1 MATEPRKALDELI
14 EAFRLHFEVA
24 NSDVDIDSDELL
36 DAEERLSDAFF
47 TYDDV
52 LFTTL
57 GVELPFDILD
67 DDDVDD
73 DFDEDFDDDDEDD
86 FDEDSLDSDLD
97 DEDEDEDDFDDDD
110 IVIVED

>member
-14 EAFRLHFEVA
+14 DAFRLHFEVA
-24 NSDVDIDSDELL
+24 NSDVDVDSDELL

-52 LFTTL
+52 LFTSL

-67 DDDVDD
+67 ED
-73 DFDEDFDDDDEDD
+73 DFDEDFDDEDDLDDLDDDDEDD
-86 FDEDSLDSDLD
+86 
-97 DEDEDEDDFDDDD
+97 DEDDDLL
-110 IVIVED
+110 IVEV

>member
-1 MATEPRKALDELI
+1 MSMGTEPRKALDELI

-47 TYDDV
+47 TYDDI

-57 GVELPFDILD
+57 GIELPFDI
-67 DDDVDD
+67 VDED
-73 DFDEDFDDDDEDD
+73 DFEDD
-86 FDEDSLDSDLD
+86 FDEDDLD
-97 DEDEDEDDFDDDD
+97 DDDLDEDEDDDLL
-110 IVIVED
+110 IIEV

>member
-1 MATEPRKALDELI
+1 MFMGTEPRKALDELI

-47 TYDDV
+47 TYDDI

-57 GVELPFDILD
+57 GIELPFDI
-67 DDDVDD
+67 VDED
-73 DFDEDFDDDDEDD
+73 DFEDD
-86 FDEDSLDSDLD
+86 FDEDDLD
-97 DEDEDEDDFDDDD
+97 DDDLDEDEDDDLL
-110 IVIVED
+110 IIEV

>member
-1 MATEPRKALDELI
+1 MATESRKALDELI

-24 NSDVDIDSDELL
+24 NSDVDIDSEELL

-67 DDDVDD
+67 ED
-73 DFDEDFDDDDEDD
+73 DFDEDFDDDAELVDLDEDD
-86 FDEDSLDSDLD
+86 
-97 DEDEDEDDFDDDD
+97 DDDL
-110 IVIVED
+110 VIV

>member
-1 MATEPRKALDELI
+1 MTMGTEPRKALDELI

-24 NSDVDIDSDELL
+24 NSGVDVDSDELL
-36 DAEERLSDAFF
+36 DAEDRLSDAFF

-67 DDDVDD
+67 EDDLDD
-73 DFDEDFDDDDEDD
+73 EEDD
-86 FDEDSLDSDLD
+86 FDDLD
-97 DEDEDEDDFDDDD
+97 DEEDLDEEDDDLDDD